1 MEYIKQKISTISS
14 RSISPELSLSYIRNA
29 HLIIETITVMMITMS
44 LNDDHDPIYLSF
56 SAGSPQLLI
65 SVAIMNSLIIMIMK
79 IINVMVVVKVM
90 MVVVIKVMV
99 MVVVNL
105 EVDGSV
111 SVLVKDPEQLVQV
124 LLSSCSL
131 TEWSFY
137 N

>member
-29 HLIIETITVMMITMS
+29 HLIIETITVMMIPMS

-79 IINVMVVVKVM
+79 IIKAM
-90 MVVVIKVMV
+90 MMVVIKVTM
-99 MVVVNL
+99 VNL

-111 SVLVKDPEQLVQV
+111 PVLVKDPEQLVQV

-131 TEWSFY
+131 RKSSSSLSSQSSPSL
-137 N
+137 

>member
-1 MEYIKQKISTISS
+1 
-14 RSISPELSLSYIRNA
+14 
-29 HLIIETITVMMITMS
+29 
-44 LNDDHDPIYLSF
+44 
-56 SAGSPQLLI
+56 
-65 SVAIMNSLIIMIMK
+65 MNSLIIMIMK
-79 IINVMVVVKVM
+79 IFKVMMMMVIKVM
-90 MVVVIKVMV
+90 MVVVIKM
-99 MVVVNL
+99 MVNL

>member
-1 MEYIKQKISTISS
+1 
-14 RSISPELSLSYIRNA
+14 
-29 HLIIETITVMMITMS
+29 
-44 LNDDHDPIYLSF
+44 
-56 SAGSPQLLI
+56 
-65 SVAIMNSLIIMIMK
+65 MNSLIIMIIEVMIVVVLK
-79 IINVMVVVKVM
+79 VMVVVVIKVM
-90 MVVVIKVMV
+90 MVVVIKVM
-99 MVVVNL
+99 VNL

>member
-1 MEYIKQKISTISS
+1 
-14 RSISPELSLSYIRNA
+14 
-29 HLIIETITVMMITMS
+29 
-44 LNDDHDPIYLSF
+44 
-56 SAGSPQLLI
+56 
-65 SVAIMNSLIIMIMK
+65 MNSLIIMIMK

-124 LLSSCSL
+124 LLPSRSL
-131 TEWSFY
+131 TE
-137 N
+137 